1 MAGRIPNS
9 HKAPSNKDGK
19 EGSQES
25 ARSVPGDQQDIE
37 RPVASKGHSAVG
49 RARLKR
55 VFNCLQVA
63 PISHYW
69 RARSGREVAGKSG
82 ECLADRRA
90 TVIRGVADE
99 PKLR

>member
-1 MAGRIPNS
+1 MAGRVPNS
-9 HKAPSNKDGK
+9 HKVPSNKDGK

-25 ARSVPGDQQDIE
+25 ARRARGNQQDIE
-37 RPVASKGHSAVG
+37 RPVTSKGHSAVG

-55 VFNCLQVA
+55 VLKCLQVA

-69 RARSGREVAGKSG
+69 RARSGREGTGKSG

-90 TVIRGVADE
+90 TGIQEVADE